1 MSRLQRFVTL
11 PNLVLGAAGAAIV
24 ADTSLYVKSVTVQSV
39 STNTGLVKIGD
50 SLSQTTELAIGKS
63 AVIYG
68 DNMDNGTTAR
78 LHLASIF
85 ALSSVPG
92 DQLSIIAL
100 ENL

>member
-1 MSRLQRFVTL
+1 MARLQQIVSL

-24 ADTSLYVKSVTVQSV
+24 ADTSLYVKSVTIQSV
-39 STNTGLVKIGD
+39 STNTGLVKFGD
-50 SLSQTTELAIGKS
+50 NTSQTIELAVGKS

-78 LHLASIF
+78 LHLASIY

-92 DQLSIIAL
+92 DELSIIAL